1 MNTTHSV
8 ERDERTVAVENASYR
23 WAYLFLSF
31 GLLVLAAVRSL
42 MNRESPW
49 DMLLLVILG
58 GGVGTAYQ
66 SWHRVL
72 SRHWVVSA
80 LLAAVAAAVL
90 AAAVVWLR
98 VWQAAATP
106 TP

>member
-1 MNTTHSV
+1 MNATRSV

-31 GLLVLAAVRSL
+31 GLLILVAVRSL
-42 MNRESPW
+42 MNRENPW

-58 GGVGTAYQ
+58 GAVGTACQ

-72 SRHWVVSA
+72 SRHWVVAS
-80 LLAAVAAAVL
+80 LLAIVVAAAL
-90 AAAVVWLR
+90 AAAMIWLR
-98 VWQAAATP
+98 S
-106 TP
+106 